1 MDKHEIYRAIGRE
14 GAVVVVRGESV
25 EQGIRT
31 AEACCAGGMHLIEVT
46 FTLPHADEVIR
57 ELAQRIPDAVVGAGT
72 VLDAATARIAILAGA
87 QFVVSPMLD
96 EEILRTCNRYG
107 VLAIPGV
114 STPTEALRAL
124 EAGADLVKLFPGDVH
139 RPSGLKALRAPYP
152 QLRIMP
158 TGGVSADNVAEWFA
172 AGAYAVGAGSS
183 VTAGAKK
190 GDYAQVTQDCRAF
203 VERVERAKK
212 GN

>member
-72 VLDAATARIAILAGA
+72 VLDATTARIAILAGA

-96 EEILRTCNRYG
+96 EIG
-107 VLAIPGV
+107 
-114 STPTEALRAL
+114 RAH
-124 EAGADLVKLFPGDVH
+124 V
-139 RPSGLKALRAPYP
+139 
-152 QLRIMP
+152 
-158 TGGVSADNVAEWFA
+158 
-172 AGAYAVGAGSS
+172 
-183 VTAGAKK
+183 
-190 GDYAQVTQDCRAF
+190 
-203 VERVERAKK
+203 
-212 GN
+212 